1 MGFDA
6 APGSGYLRP
15 GMGTGANTVLW
26 TVGHSTRTI
35 EAFLELL
42 AGFEVALLVD
52 VRTVPRSRR
61 NPQFNT
67 DSLPV
72 ALGPAGIGYRH
83 EPDLCGLRKPRKD
96 SPNTGWRN
104 AGFRGY
110 ADHMQTA
117 RFVTAIDE
125 LLALLVDRHCAVM
138 CAEVVP
144 WRCHRSLIADAMIVR
159 DVEVR
164 HIMGPGKFTAHRLT
178 PFARAD
184 GLRITYPGLC
194 EVQEP
199 HAGDA

>member
-1 MGFDA
+1 
-6 APGSGYLRP
+6 
-15 GMGTGANTVLW
+15 MGTGANAILW

-35 EAFLELL
+35 EAFVELL

-83 EPDLCGLRKPRKD
+83 EPDLGGLRKPRKD

-110 ADHMQTA
+110 ADHMQSD
-117 RFVTAIDE
+117 RFVAAIE
-125 LLALLVDRHCAVM
+125 SLLALLADRHCAVM
-138 CAEVVP
+138 CAEAVP
-144 WRCHRSLIADAMIVR
+144 WRCHRSLIGDAMIVR
-159 DVEVR
+159 GVEVR
-164 HIMGPGKFTAHRLT
+164 HIMGPDKFTAHRLT
-178 PFARAD
+178 PFARVD

-194 EVQEP
+194 ETQEP
-199 HAGDA
+199 HGGDA

>member
-1 MGFDA
+1 
-6 APGSGYLRP
+6 
-15 GMGTGANTVLW
+15 MGTGANTILW

-35 EAFLELL
+35 EAFIGQLS
-42 AGFEVALLVD
+42 GFEVELLVD

-72 ALGPAGIGYRH
+72 ALDPAGIVYRH
-83 EPDLCGLRKPRKD
+83 EPDLGGLRKPRKD
-96 SPNTGWRN
+96 SPNSGWRN

-110 ADHMQTA
+110 ADHMHTD
-117 RFVTAIDE
+117 RFVTAIDALRV
-125 LLALLVDRHCAVM
+125 LLADRRCTVM
-138 CAEVVP
+138 CAEAVP

-178 PFARAD
+178 PFARTD
-184 GLRITYPGLC
+184 GLRISYPGLL
-194 EVQEP
+194 ETPEP
-199 HAGDA
+199 HGGDV